1 MAGTAQVRTVI
12 LEVGVKKRLTYR
24 LPVWALVSMAWVVPG
39 ALAAVQL
46 YARARL
52 ERWTGVS
59 WRDFVFDGVDWAIY
73 GLLTPAVFWL
83 GRRYPLQRGTLRRA
97 LPIHV
102 TGALALCVAWAVLG
116 TLLRYLLHAGGETLL
131 GWILTTLP
139 FGVAVY
145 FAMLGVQHA
154 TTYFTQSR
162 TLSAQLADAR
172 LAALRMQLHPH
183 FLYNSLNAATVI
195 VRDRDS
201 ATAARMLELLG
212 EMLHRVIR
220 ADRPQEVPL
229 RDELEFVRQYLTI
242 EQIRFPDRLHPDI
255 AVPGDLLEALVP
267 DFILQPLVENAIR
280 HGLAQR
286 VGATM
291 LRVEA
296 HRDGEDLVLSVTDDG
311 PGPGAAPST
320 EGVGL
325 ANTRERLTT
334 LYGGR
339 GSLTLTRTTSGGA
352 MATVRLPF
360 RSGTDRG

>member
-1 MAGTAQVRTVI
+1 M
-12 LEVGVKKRLTYR
+12 KRITYR
-24 LPVWALVSMAWVVPG
+24 LPVWALVSLAWVVPG
-39 ALAAVQL
+39 ALAAVEL

-59 WRDFVFDGVDWAIY
+59 WRDFVFDGVDWGIY
-73 GLLTPAVFWL
+73 GVLTPAVFWV
-83 GRRYPLQRGTLRRA
+83 GRRYPLQRGTLRRT
-97 LPIHV
+97 LPIHLA
-102 TGALALCVAWAVLG
+102 GALALCVAWAVLG
-116 TLLRYLLHAGGETLL
+116 TILRHFIHAGGEALL
-131 GWILTTLP
+131 SWILTTLP

-154 TTYFTQSR
+154 TAYFTQSA

-195 VRDRDS
+195 VRDRDT

-220 ADRPQEVPL
+220 ADRPPVVPL
-229 RDELEFVRQYLTI
+229 SDELEFVRQYLTI

-255 AVPGDLLEALVP
+255 IVPDNLLDAQVP

-291 LRVEA
+291 LRIEA
-296 HRDGEDLVLSVTDDG
+296 RREEDDLVLTVTDDG
-311 PGPGAAPST
+311 PGPGDVTAT

-325 ANTRERLTT
+325 ANTRERLQT
-334 LYGGR
+334 LYGDR
-339 GSLTLTRTTSGGA
+339 GSLTLVRTATGGA
-352 MATVRLPF
+352 LATVRMPF
-360 RSGTDRG
+360 RPGAAHE

>member
-1 MAGTAQVRTVI
+1 MVI
-12 LEVGVKKRLTYR
+12 LEVGVKKRITYR
-24 LPVWALVSMAWVVPG
+24 LPVWALVSLAWVVPG
-39 ALAAVQL
+39 ALAAVEL

-59 WRDFVFDGVDWAIY
+59 WRDFVFDGVDWGIY

-83 GRRYPLQRGTLRRA
+83 GRRYPLQRGTLRRG
-97 LPIHV
+97 LPIHLA
-102 TGALALCVAWAVLG
+102 GALALCVAWAVLG
-116 TLLRYLLHAGGETLL
+116 TLLRHLLHAGNENLL

-154 TTYFTQSR
+154 TTYFTQTA

-220 ADRPQEVPL
+220 ADRPQEVLL

-242 EQIRFPDRLHPDI
+242 EQIRFPDRLQPDI
-255 AVPGDLLEALVP
+255 TVPGDLLDALVP

-291 LRVEA
+291 LRIEA
-296 HRDGEDLVLSVTDDG
+296 RREGEDLVLTVTDDG
-311 PGPGAAPST
+311 PGPGEPTGT

-334 LYGGR
+334 LYGSQ
-339 GSLTLTRTTSGGA
+339 GSLALMRTPSGGA
-352 MATVRLPF
+352 MATVRLPL
-360 RSGTDRG
+360 RSGADRG